1 MAGWCVHS
9 TSGTVVSKGVLYVV
23 ATPIGN
29 IEDIS
34 LRALEILKRVDF
46 IAAEDTRHTR
56 PLLKHY
62 GISTP
67 LRSFHQHNEHARLEQ
82 LLQSLDDGQ
91 SIALV
96 SDAGTPLISDPGY
109 PLVKALISR
118 GGRVVPVPGPSALI
132 CALSASGLPTDRF
145 LFLGFPPRQTGP
157 RRSWLRGLADQAP
170 TLVFYE
176 SSHRVVDSL
185 GAMCEIFGSDREG
198 VVAREL
204 TKLHETL
211 LRGTLASILE
221 QLQEDGDQR
230 KGEFVILV
238 RGNAGESGERIEI
251 GVEQILATLLAEL
264 PLKQAVSL
272 TSKLSGMKK
281 NILYKQALKISQD

>member
-1 MAGWCVHS
+1 
-9 TSGTVVSKGVLYVV
+9 VSKGVLYVV

-29 IEDIS
+29 IDDIS
-34 LRALEILKRVDF
+34 LRALETLKRVDF

-62 GISTP
+62 GIDTP

-82 LLQSLDDGQ
+82 LLQSLDEGQ

-109 PLVKALISR
+109 PLVREVIAR
-118 GGRVVPVPGPSALI
+118 GGRVVPVPGASALI

-145 LFLGFPPRQTGP
+145 VFLGFPPRQSAQ
-157 RRSWLRGLADQAP
+157 RRSWLQGLCEEIS

-185 GAMCEIFGSDREG
+185 GAMCEVFGPDREG

-204 TKLHETL
+204 TKLHETVL
-211 LRGTLASILE
+211 SGRLGSILQ

-238 RGNAGESGERIEI
+238 RGNSGETGERIEI
-251 GVEQILATLLAEL
+251 GVEQMLATLLAEL

-272 TSKLSGMKK
+272 TSKLSGVKK
-281 NILYKQALKISQD
+281 NNLYKQALKITEG